1 MISVY
6 IITTSLFK
14 KKTCLTQNLYCAL
27 KLSSIQAQQTVSKQ
41 GKTEF
46 MGSTCTLLYL
56 AVVCAVAALEKLV
69 VKGNLDAFGWNSVA
83 GVLHVVRV
91 LAVDGVDTGN
101 GHFLLAVRQIFD
113 VTERLKRMLKV
124 RAP

>member
-1 MISVY
+1 
-6 IITTSLFK
+6 
-14 KKTCLTQNLYCAL
+14 
-27 KLSSIQAQQTVSKQ
+27 
-41 GKTEF
+41 

-91 LAVDGVDTGN
+91 LAVDGVDAGN

>member
-1 MISVY
+1 
-6 IITTSLFK
+6 
-14 KKTCLTQNLYCAL
+14 
-27 KLSSIQAQQTVSKQ
+27 
-41 GKTEF
+41 